1 MKYFNNIVNWNQLN
15 SNEQKKILSRPVCLE
30 NNTIKKKVKD
40 IIKDVQ
46 VLGDEALKKYT
57 NLFDNYRLNTF
68 QLSEKYI
75 SSSLLGINPILQKA
89 IAIAKKNITSF
100 HEAQILPE
108 TDIETQSGIR
118 CQQIYL
124 PLNSV
129 GIYIPNGIAPL
140 LSTVLMLGIPA
151 KIAGCKEIILCSPPP
166 ISQEITY
173 AAHICGINKIFQV
186 GGAQAIAALA
196 FGTDSIPK
204 VDKIFGPGNAYVTE
218 AKLQVSS
225 ILNGPEIDML
235 AGPSELLI
243 IADEVSNPDFIAADL
258 LSQAEHGISSQVIL
272 LTSCSQLAKKVVLS
286 INKQLKNLSRSSQIY
301 IALKNSSIIL
311 TKSLFQSIDICNTYA
326 PEHLIIHTEN
336 ARSLLNHIL
345 NASSIFL
352 GPWSPES
359 AGDYASGT
367 NHVLPTY
374 GKSLSSS
381 ALGLSDFKKRI
392 LVQELTAKG
401 FMDLSHT
408 LETLSQAEKLEAH
421 NNAVKIRINFLKDK
435 YER

>member
-1 MKYFNNIVNWNQLN
+1 MQYFNKIVQWSKLTPD
-15 SNEQKKILSRPVCLE
+15 EQKKILLRPMYLQ
-30 NNTIKKKVKD
+30 NNIVKNKVKD
-40 IIKDVQ
+40 IIQNVQ
-46 VLGDEALKKYT
+46 TLGDKALKDYT
-57 NLFDNYRLNTF
+57 NLFDKYLLDTF
-68 QLSEKYI
+68 QLSQKNI
-75 SSSLLGINPILQKA
+75 SSSLLKIDSVLKKA
-89 IAIAKKNITSF
+89 IKVAKKNITSF
-100 HEAQILPE
+100 HQAQILSD
-108 TDIETQSGIR
+108 TDIETQVGVR

-124 PLNSV
+124 PLNII

-151 KIAGCKEIILCSPPP
+151 NIAGCKEVILCSPPP
-166 ISQEITY
+166 ISDEIIYT
-173 AAHICGINKIFQV
+173 AHLCGINKIFQI
-186 GGAQAIAALA
+186 GGAQAIAAMA

-225 ILNGPEIDML
+225 RMDGPDIDML

-243 IADEVSNPDFIAADL
+243 IADETSNPDFIASDL
-258 LSQAEHGISSQVIL
+258 LSQAEHGTSSQVIL
-272 LTSCSQLAKKVVLS
+272 LTSCMKLAEKVVLS
-286 INKQLKNLSRSSQIY
+286 INKQLKNFFKFSDIY
-301 IALKNSSIIL
+301 IALKNSAIIL
-311 TKSLFQSIDICNTYA
+311 TKNLLESIHISNIYA
-326 PEHLIIHTEN
+326 PEHLIINTKQP
-336 ARSLLNHIL
+336 RSLLRYIS

-374 GKSLSSS
+374 GKAISRS

-392 LVQELTAKG
+392 LVQELTSQG

-408 LETLSQAEKLEAH
+408 LDVLSKTEKLEAH
-421 NNAVKIRINFLKDK
+421 NNAVKIRISCFKDVI
-435 YER
+435 